1 MLQNLAFF
9 LFTFKTLLSKIQDGS
24 QNLKGGIRKIIRTI
38 LFNFMEEKLSMATE
52 RQKQVLFSF
61 HGPKFVYVFFG
72 IIQSTLALFSLAK
85 PLYLSWSHSGTQYM
99 TQQTSFS
106 FMVPLSS
113 FSSESKKA
121 EWLTG
126 WLTGFRGG
134 GSVKRKSTI
143 QYERNLLRYRPQLFQ
158 KLKSFPLIK

>member
-1 MLQNLAFF
+1 MHFQPHLIIFETNFCKNLSWNS
-9 LFTFKTLLSKIQDGS
+9 LPLLTQAHSGDH
-24 QNLKGGIRKIIRTI
+24 
-38 LFNFMEEKLSMATE
+38 FW
-52 RQKQVLFSF
+52 
-61 HGPKFVYVFFG
+61 
-72 IIQSTLALFSLAK
+72 AK

-134 GSVKRKSTI
+134 GSIKRKSTI

-158 KLKSFPLIK
+158 KLSSDQIKRTGTFVDLYYFLFITKWSITQSLYFHIQF